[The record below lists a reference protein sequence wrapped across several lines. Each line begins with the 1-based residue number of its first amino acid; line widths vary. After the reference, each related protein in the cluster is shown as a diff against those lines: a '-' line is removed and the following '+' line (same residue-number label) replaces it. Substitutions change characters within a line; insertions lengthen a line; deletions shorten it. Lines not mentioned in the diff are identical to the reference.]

1 MSKKVLCTVNFV
13 FTPLQQVCETKVF
26 LDGIVHFLCNLVKQ
40 RKSILVKDIIFES
53 LISKNLA
60 MLYIHYI

>member
-40 RKSILVKDIIFES
+40 RKSILVKVIIFES